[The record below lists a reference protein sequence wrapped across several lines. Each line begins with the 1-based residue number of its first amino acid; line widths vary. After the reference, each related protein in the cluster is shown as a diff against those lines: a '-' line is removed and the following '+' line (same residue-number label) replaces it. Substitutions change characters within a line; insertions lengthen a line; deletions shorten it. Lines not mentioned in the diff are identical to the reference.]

1 MSISLILDMAA
12 SGHPDRTAITVD
24 GTSLTYAEFGELVA
38 GAASVIARADAKNVV
53 FLGNSGLELPVLV
66 FAAAHAGVPFVPVNY
81 RLARGQ
87 LEQLIART
95 ESPLVI
101 ADPRYVAELASIR
114 DVMTTDAFASA
125 ARAAASDPLPA
136 ANVDPDDPAII
147 LFTSGTTSAPKGVI
161 LRHSHLLSYVMSTV
175 EYGSAAETDGA
186 LISVPPYHVAGMGT
200 ILTNIYAGRRLIYLP
215 NFDARAWVELVRR
228 EGATSAM
235 VVPTMLDRIVDV
247 LAGERADVPTLR
259 SLSYGGARMPRPTLE
274 AALRAFPEAG
284 FVNAYGLTETSS
296 TIALLGPE
304 DHRAA
309 LDSDDPVVQAR
320 LGSIGRPVPGIEI
333 QLRSP
338 EGLRVASGE
347 QGELWV
353 RGPQVSG
360 EYMGAGSVLDAE
372 GWFPTKD
379 LAYTDTEGF
388 LYIVGRNDDTI
399 IRGGENIAPA
409 EIEDVLIHHPMVR
422 SVVVVGIPDD
432 HWGEAIA
439 AAVVVEPGM
448 SVDPEELRTY
458 VRERLRGS
466 RTPDRVIFLDDL
478 PATATGKILRK
489 DVVSSIVEPTAE
501 SRA

>member
-1 MSISLILDMAA
+1 MSISLILDMAM
-12 SGHPDRTAITVD
+12 SGNPDQTAITVD
-24 GTSLTYAEFGELVA
+24 DTSLTYAEFGELVA
-38 GAASVIARADAKNVV
+38 GAATVIAETGAKNVV
-53 FLGNSGLELPVLV
+53 FLGNSGLELPVLL
-66 FAAAHAGVPFVPVNY
+66 FATAHAGVPFVPVNY
-81 RLARGQ
+81 RLATAQ

-95 ESPLVI
+95 DSPLVI
-101 ADPRYVAELASIR
+101 ADPRYVSELSSVL
-114 DVMTTDAFASA
+114 DVMTTDQFAAVS
-125 ARAAASDPLPA
+125 RAAAADPLPA
-136 ANVDPDDPAII
+136 ATVDPDDPAIV

-175 EYGSAAETDGA
+175 EYGSAAESDGA
-186 LISVPPYHVAGMGT
+186 VISVPPYHIAGMGT
-200 ILTNIYAGRRLIYLP
+200 ILTNIYAGRRMIYLP
-215 NFDARAWVELVRR
+215 QFDARAWVELVRR

-247 LAGERADVPTLR
+247 LAGEPADVPTLR

-274 AALRAFPEAG
+274 AALRAFPGAG

-309 LDSDDPVVQAR
+309 LESDDPAVQAR

-333 QLRSP
+333 QLRNADGVP
-338 EGLRVASGE
+338 VVAGE

-379 LAYTDTEGF
+379 LAYTDSEGF
-388 LYIVGRNDDTI
+388 LFIVGRNDDTI

-409 EIEDVLIHHPMVR
+409 EIEDVLVQHPSVR
-422 SVVVVGIPDD
+422 SVVVVGVPDD
-432 HWGEAIA
+432 HWGEAIV
-439 AAVVVEPGM
+439 AAVVVEPEANP
-448 SVDPEELRTY
+448 DAEELRTY

-466 RTPDRVIFLDDL
+466 RTPDRIVFLDDL
-478 PATATGKILRK
+478 PTTATGKILRK
-489 DVVSSIVEPTAE
+489 KVVADIVEPSAA
-501 SRA
+501 SSA